1 MIDPKKIEQIARQ
14 VHESM
19 PKGLRDLGED
29 VEKKIRQVLQSQ
41 LTRLDLVSRE
51 EFDVQTQV
59 LLRTREKLALL
70 EQRLNDLENR
80 SPNQLSGGQQQ
91 RVAIARSLCMN
102 PQVMLFDEVT
112 AALDPE
118 MVQEV
123 LEVIRDLAGSG
134 MTLLIVTHELAFAR
148 AVADRIVFME
158 KGQILEQGSPHQF
171 FDNPRSQRARQFLA
185 KFSYTNVIKRKESA

>member
-70 EQRLNDLENR
+70 EQRISDLESR
-80 SPNQLSGGQQQ
+80 
-91 RVAIARSLCMN
+91 
-102 PQVMLFDEVT
+102 
-112 AALDPE
+112 AAAPTVE
-118 MVQEV
+118 
-123 LEVIRDLAGSG
+123 
-134 MTLLIVTHELAFAR
+134 
-148 AVADRIVFME
+148 E
-158 KGQILEQGSPHQF
+158 KQ
-171 FDNPRSQRARQFLA
+171 
-185 KFSYTNVIKRKESA
+185 

>member
-70 EQRLNDLENR
+70 EQRISDLESR
-80 SPNQLSGGQQQ
+80 
-91 RVAIARSLCMN
+91 A
-102 PQVMLFDEVT
+102 
-112 AALDPE
+112 AALTVE
-118 MVQEV
+118 
-123 LEVIRDLAGSG
+123 
-134 MTLLIVTHELAFAR
+134 
-148 AVADRIVFME
+148 E
-158 KGQILEQGSPHQF
+158 KQ
-171 FDNPRSQRARQFLA
+171 
-185 KFSYTNVIKRKESA
+185 

>member
-41 LTRLDLVSRE
+41 LIRLDLVSRE

-70 EQRLNDLENR
+70 EQRISDLESR
-80 SPNQLSGGQQQ
+80 
-91 RVAIARSLCMN
+91 
-102 PQVMLFDEVT
+102 
-112 AALDPE
+112 AAAPTVE
-118 MVQEV
+118 
-123 LEVIRDLAGSG
+123 
-134 MTLLIVTHELAFAR
+134 
-148 AVADRIVFME
+148 E
-158 KGQILEQGSPHQF
+158 KQ
-171 FDNPRSQRARQFLA
+171 
-185 KFSYTNVIKRKESA
+185 

>member
-29 VEKKIRQVLQSQ
+29 VEKKIRQGLQSQ

-80 SPNQLSGGQQQ
+80 SPS
-91 RVAIARSLCMN
+91 A
-102 PQVMLFDEVT
+102 P
-112 AALDPE
+112 AAPDVE
-118 MVQEV
+118 
-123 LEVIRDLAGSG
+123 
-134 MTLLIVTHELAFAR
+134 
-148 AVADRIVFME
+148 E
-158 KGQILEQGSPHQF
+158 KS
-171 FDNPRSQRARQFLA
+171 
-185 KFSYTNVIKRKESA
+185 

>member
-70 EQRLNDLENR
+70 EQRISDLESR
-80 SPNQLSGGQQQ
+80 
-91 RVAIARSLCMN
+91 
-102 PQVMLFDEVT
+102 T
-112 AALDPE
+112 AAQSVE
-118 MVQEV
+118 
-123 LEVIRDLAGSG
+123 
-134 MTLLIVTHELAFAR
+134 
-148 AVADRIVFME
+148 E
-158 KGQILEQGSPHQF
+158 KQ
-171 FDNPRSQRARQFLA
+171 
-185 KFSYTNVIKRKESA
+185 